1 MLSILSSLLLAA
13 QPAPPA
19 ITMTPAP
26 LEIRQQ
32 TALRC
37 SVAIA
42 MAAEQQ
48 RMGTAT
54 DETWPNLTERG
65 REFFV
70 RSLAQLMDETGMTR
84 EGLALYARPEV
95 ETLKQPGRLAEVMP
109 GCLLLLD
116 ASGL

>member
-1 MLSILSSLLLAA
+1 MLAFLSALVLAV
-13 QPAPPA
+13 QPAPPT
-19 ITMTPAP
+19 ITMSPIP

-48 RMGTAT
+48 RMGSAE
-54 DETWPNLTERG
+54 DKSWPDLTTRG
-65 REFFV
+65 REYFV
-70 RSLAQLMDETGMTR
+70 RSMAQLMDETGATR
-84 EGLALYARPEV
+84 EGIALYARPEV
-95 ETLKQPGRLAEVMP
+95 EALKQPGRLAEVMP
-109 GCLLLLD
+109 ACLVMLD